1 MLVDSGKSVSQV
13 ENAVLALNEKLADKL
28 PEEEI
33 MTTIMV
39 SARKAYAKQAA

>member
-1 MLVDSGKSVSQV
+1 M
-13 ENAVLALNEKLADKL
+13 ALNEKLADKL